1 MNYKKPLYC
10 LIFILVSFSLLA
22 HSFTDEEIESLYKD
36 MNLGKRIAFSAF
48 KQGIQGMERI
58 HNRNNN
64 VLTIVDFTKPST
76 EERLYIIDL
85 DKKQI
90 LVSSYVAHGMRTG
103 DLYAKHF
110 SNRKG
115 TLKSSDGFFLTGES
129 YKGKNGFSLRLYG
142 LEHGRNNNAY
152 ARTLVI
158 HAANYAEQSF
168 INRYGRLGRSR
179 GCLAVPRSENRK
191 IIEYIRGGSVCYVH
205 SEGLKYEKYT
215 FLNMAM
221 AEKREKSAE
230 ALEAEAMES

>member
-10 LIFILVSFSLLA
+10 LIFILISFSLLA
-22 HSFTDEEIESLYKD
+22 HSFTEEKIESLYKD
-36 MNLGKRIAFSAF
+36 MNLEKRITFPAF

-58 HNRNNN
+58 RNRNNN
-64 VLTIVDFTKPST
+64 ILTIVDFTKPST

-85 DKKQI
+85 DKEQV

-103 DLYAKHF
+103 DLYAKYF

-152 ARTLVI
+152 ERTLVI
-158 HAANYAEQSF
+158 HAARYAEQSF

-179 GCLAVPRSENRK
+179 GCLAVPRSENGK
-191 IIEYIRGGSVCYVH
+191 IIEYIQGGSVCYVH
-205 SEGLKYEKYT
+205 SEGLKYEDYA
-215 FLNMAM
+215 FLNFTVADTHKKPEDVEEI
-221 AEKREKSAE
+221 EK
-230 ALEAEAMES
+230 LES

>member
-10 LIFILVSFSLLA
+10 LIFILISFSLLA
-22 HSFTDEEIESLYKD
+22 HSFTEEKIESLYKD
-36 MNLGKRIAFSAF
+36 MNLEKRITFPAF

-58 HNRNNN
+58 QNRNNN
-64 VLTIVDFTKPST
+64 ILMIVDFTKPST

-85 DKKQI
+85 DKEQV

-103 DLYAKHF
+103 DLYAKYF

-152 ARTLVI
+152 ERTLVI
-158 HAANYAEQSF
+158 HAARYAEQSF

-179 GCLAVPRSENRK
+179 GCLAVPRSENGK
-191 IIEYIRGGSVCYVH
+191 IIEYIQGGSVCYVH
-205 SEGLKYEKYT
+205 SEGLKYEDYA
-215 FLNMAM
+215 FLNFTVADTHKKPEDVEEI
-221 AEKREKSAE
+221 EK
-230 ALEAEAMES
+230 LES

>member
-10 LIFILVSFSLLA
+10 LIFILISFSLLA
-22 HSFTDEEIESLYKD
+22 HSFTEEKIESLYKD
-36 MNLGKRIAFSAF
+36 MNLEKRITFPAF

-64 VLTIVDFTKPST
+64 ILTIVDFTKPST

-85 DKKQI
+85 DKEQV

-103 DLYAKHF
+103 DLYAKYF

-152 ARTLVI
+152 ERTLVI
-158 HAANYAEQSF
+158 HAARYAEQSF
-168 INRYGRLGRSR
+168 INHYGRLGRSR
-179 GCLAVPRSENRK
+179 GCLAVPRSENGK
-191 IIEYIRGGSVCYVH
+191 IIEYIQGGSVCYVH
-205 SEGLKYEKYT
+205 SEGLKYEDYA
-215 FLNMAM
+215 FLNFTVADTHKKPEDVEEI
-221 AEKREKSAE
+221 EK
-230 ALEAEAMES
+230 LES

>member
-10 LIFILVSFSLLA
+10 LIFILISFSLLA
-22 HSFTDEEIESLYKD
+22 HSFTEEKIESLYKD
-36 MNLGKRIAFSAF
+36 MNLEKRITFPAF

-58 HNRNNN
+58 QNRNNN
-64 VLTIVDFTKPST
+64 ILMIVDFTKPST

-85 DKKQI
+85 DKEQV

-103 DLYAKHF
+103 DLYAKYF

-152 ARTLVI
+152 ERTLVI
-158 HAANYAEQSF
+158 HAARYAEQSF

-179 GCLAVPRSENRK
+179 GCLAVPRSENGK
-191 IIEYIRGGSVCYVH
+191 IIEYIQGGSVCYVH
-205 SEGLKYEKYT
+205 SEGLKYEDYA
-215 FLNMAM
+215 FLNFTVADTHKKPKDVEEI
-221 AEKREKSAE
+221 EK
-230 ALEAEAMES
+230 LES

>member
-10 LIFILVSFSLLA
+10 LIFILISFSLLA
-22 HSFTDEEIESLYKD
+22 HSFTDEKIENLYED
-36 MNLGKRIAFSAF
+36 MNLGKRITFSAF
-48 KQGIQGMERI
+48 KQGIQGMEKI

-64 VLTIVDFTKPST
+64 VLMIVDFTKPST

-103 DLYAKHF
+103 DLYAKYF

-115 TLKSSDGFFLTGES
+115 TFKSSDGFFLTGES

-152 ARTLVI
+152 ERTLVI
-158 HAANYAEQSF
+158 HAADYAEQSF

-179 GCLAVPRSENRK
+179 GCLAVPRSENSK
-191 IIEYIRGGSVCYVH
+191 IIEYIQGGSVCYVH
-205 SEGLKYEKYT
+205 SEGLKYENYT
-215 FLNMAM
+215 FLNVGIADKQ
-221 AEKREKSAE
+221 EKLEEVREIE
-230 ALEAEAMES
+230 AIES

>member
-10 LIFILVSFSLLA
+10 LIFILISFSLLA
-22 HSFTDEEIESLYKD
+22 HSFTEEKIESLYKD
-36 MNLGKRIAFSAF
+36 MNLEKRITFPAF

-64 VLTIVDFTKPST
+64 ILTIVDFTKPST

-85 DKKQI
+85 DKEQV
-90 LVSSYVAHGMRTG
+90 LVCSYVAHGMRTG
-103 DLYAKHF
+103 DLYAKYF

-152 ARTLVI
+152 ERTLVI
-158 HAANYAEQSF
+158 HAARYAEQSF

-179 GCLAVPRSENRK
+179 GCLAVPRSENGK
-191 IIEYIRGGSVCYVH
+191 IIEYIQGGSVCYVH
-205 SEGLKYEKYT
+205 SEGLKYEDYAV
-215 FLNMAM
+215 LNFTVADTHKKPEDVEEI
-221 AEKREKSAE
+221 EK
-230 ALEAEAMES
+230 LES

>member
-1 MNYKKPLYC
+1 
-10 LIFILVSFSLLA
+10 
-22 HSFTDEEIESLYKD
+22 
-36 MNLGKRIAFSAF
+36 MNLEKRITFPAF

-58 HNRNNN
+58 RNRNNN
-64 VLTIVDFTKPST
+64 ILTIVDFTKPST

-85 DKKQI
+85 DKEQV

-103 DLYAKHF
+103 DLYAKYF

-152 ARTLVI
+152 ERTLVI
-158 HAANYAEQSF
+158 HAARYAEQSF

-179 GCLAVPRSENRK
+179 GCLAVPRSENGK
-191 IIEYIRGGSVCYVH
+191 IIEYIQGGSVCYVH
-205 SEGLKYEKYT
+205 SEGLKYEDYA
-215 FLNMAM
+215 FLNFTVADTHKKPEDVEEI
-221 AEKREKSAE
+221 EK
-230 ALEAEAMES
+230 LES